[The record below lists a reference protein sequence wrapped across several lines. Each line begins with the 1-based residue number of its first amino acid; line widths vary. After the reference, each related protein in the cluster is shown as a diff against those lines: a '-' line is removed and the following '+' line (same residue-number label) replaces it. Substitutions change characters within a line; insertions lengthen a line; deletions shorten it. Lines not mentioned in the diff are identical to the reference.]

1 MTQKNLTKDIKSE
14 IVKNALTKS
23 GIFEKEE
30 QLFKDRADWAEKV
43 RIEAIGGENMDSG
56 INDIISEIKT
66 LANKIPE
73 SVREDDFPIR
83 ESSYIEINLAGITV
97 WAFYNGARERGCQ
110 RYSRQR
116 VTKITPR
123 NTSVILADNP
133 LVNEFYELEKRYNE
147 LENQREDITN
157 NVEAALA
164 KVRTV
169 KRLLTEWP
177 EAAELLPKS
186 TAKAAP
192 VPAVRR
198 EALNELIGLPTE
210 ADND

>member
-1 MTQKNLTKDIKSE
+1 MTQKTLTKDIKSE
-14 IVKNALTKS
+14 IVKNALVKS

-30 QLFKDRADWAEKV
+30 QLYKDRADWTEKV

-56 INDIISEIKT
+56 VNDIISEIKK
-66 LANKIPE
+66 LANKIPPAL
-73 SVREDDFPIR
+73 RIDAFPIY
-83 ESSYIEINLAGITV
+83 ESSYIEINLAGISV
-97 WAFYNGARERGCQ
+97 LAFYNGSLRYSQREYRER
-110 RYSRQR
+110 
-116 VTKITPR
+116 VFKITPKVK
-123 NTSVILADNP
+123 NVILADNP
-133 LVNEFYELEKRYNE
+133 LVNEFYELEKRHNE
-147 LENQREDITN
+147 LENQRRDITN

-177 EAAELLPKS
+177 EAEELLPKS

-198 EALNELIGLPTE
+198 DALNEMIGLPTE
-210 ADND
+210 VVG